1 MLKIFASN
9 VVVSKGYQNAPAL
22 KFSEKGDFVRFR
34 VGQKVYDPR
43 AEDNHRWI
51 NLTVKCFDAG
61 LVDRIRKMG
70 LKEGSFISLSGR
82 YDEDV
87 WEDEESHEK
96 RSMPVII
103 LDELEFSGGGKR
115 SGDGQNANSSKG
127 APSAVPAPAAAPAA
141 AGFQGGYQMPG
152 NFTGY
157 EGFGG
162 GNNFFNL

>member
-1 MLKIFASN
+1 MLMFFASD

-51 NLTVKCFDAG
+51 NITVKSFDPA
-61 LVDRIRKMG
+61 LVERIRKMG

-87 WEDEESHEK
+87 WEDEETKEK
-96 RSMPVII
+96 RSLPCVI
-103 LDELEFSGGGKR
+103 LDNLEYSGGGKR
-115 SGDGQNANSSKG
+115 PGDGQKG
-127 APSAVPAPAAAPAA
+127 AHNSHNDSTPAPTPAA
-141 AGFQGGYQMPG
+141 EPHEGFQMPG
-152 NFTGY
+152 NFMGY

>member
-1 MLKIFASN
+1 MLMFFASD

-51 NLTVKCFDAG
+51 NITVKSFDPS

-87 WEDEESHEK
+87 WK
-96 RSMPVII
+96 PRKNAACPVSFWITW
-103 LDELEFSGGGKR
+103 
-115 SGDGQNANSSKG
+115 NT
-127 APSAVPAPAAAPAA
+127 AA
-141 AGFQGGYQMPG
+141 AGNVPATARRQHPTLKMTVPPPLRQPLRKASRCPVILRDMKALAAATISSICKASYH
-152 NFTGY
+152 N
-157 EGFGG
+157 
-162 GNNFFNL
+162 